1 MLIAKWSIGIFIFFG
16 VLWLSAPMIFGAM
29 KKKDF
34 DSLYYNMQDA
44 KRRVGAYV
52 EEDDTPNFSSYEEKY
67 VRGEL

>member
-1 MLIAKWSIGIFIFFG
+1 MTG
-16 VLWLSAPMIFGAM
+16 PMIYKAM

-52 EEDDTPNFSSYEEKY
+52 DEDDKPVFRTYEEKY
-67 VRGEL
+67 VNGDL